1 MRAVRWMF
9 DTEQGA
15 RPGKTSTATDKY
27 PPLMAQISRFIDHL
41 AKKHPKVSLRAL
53 FRAAMEPPGPHCA
66 TLGAF
71 AASARTVTL
80 TPFLPAEKPMPIRHC
95 IVHLIDK
102 KPDGSPAVL
111 HARDTEL
118 QASQAIE
125 HMLADLNESYNAKQG
140 KAWGFFHA
148 ESGAHPFSGWLKE
161 YLDNDKDF
169 TSFTRT
175 AVEHLQKLM
184 EESNLST
191 GGHVVFAHY
200 QQGMTDYLA
209 IALLHH
215 SEGVAVNDALDVT
228 PSRHLDLGQL
238 HLAARVNLSEWQ
250 NNKQS
255 KQYISFIKGKNG
267 KKVSEYFR
275 DFIGCQE
282 GVDGP
287 GETRTLLKA
296 FSDFV
301 ESEDLP
307 EEDAREKTQALVDY
321 ASSQS
326 KMGEPMALEELSG
339 LIDEE
344 RPRAFYD
351 HIRNKDYGLSPEIP
365 ADKRTLNQFRR
376 FTGRAEGLSISFE
389 AHLLGSKIEYD
400 EEAGTL
406 IIKGLPTQLTDQ
418 LKRRKD

>member
-1 MRAVRWMF
+1 
-9 DTEQGA
+9 
-15 RPGKTSTATDKY
+15 
-27 PPLMAQISRFIDHL
+27 
-41 AKKHPKVSLRAL
+41 
-53 FRAAMEPPGPHCA
+53 
-66 TLGAF
+66 
-71 AASARTVTL
+71 
-80 TPFLPAEKPMPIRHC
+80 MPIRHC

-111 HARDTEL
+111 HARESEL
-118 QASQAIE
+118 GASDAIE
-125 HMLADLNESYNAKQG
+125 NLLADLNDSYNAKQG
-140 KAWGFFHA
+140 KAWGFFHG
-148 ESGAHPFSGWLKE
+148 ESGAYPLSGWLKQ
-161 YLDNDKDF
+161 YLDEEKDF
-169 TSFTRT
+169 TAFSRV

-191 GGHVVFAHY
+191 GGHILFAHY
-200 QQGMTDYLA
+200 QQGMTEYLA

-215 SEGVAVNDALDVT
+215 SEGVAVNDELDVT

-238 HLAARVNLSEWQ
+238 HLAARINLSEWK
-250 NNKQS
+250 NNQHS
-255 KQYISFIKGKNG
+255 RQYISFIKGKNG
-267 KKVSEYFR
+267 KKVSDYFR

-307 EEDAREKTQALVDY
+307 EEAAREKTQTLVDY
-321 ASSQS
+321 ATTQT
-326 KMGEPMALEELSG
+326 KLGEPVTLEALSS
-339 LIDEE
+339 LIDED
-344 RPRAFYD
+344 RPKAFYD
-351 HIRNKDYGLSPEIP
+351 HIRHKDYGLSPEIP

-389 AHLLGSKIEYD
+389 AHLLGSKVEYD

-406 IIKGLPTQLTDQ
+406 IIKGLPTQLVDQ

>member
-1 MRAVRWMF
+1 
-9 DTEQGA
+9 
-15 RPGKTSTATDKY
+15 
-27 PPLMAQISRFIDHL
+27 
-41 AKKHPKVSLRAL
+41 
-53 FRAAMEPPGPHCA
+53 
-66 TLGAF
+66 
-71 AASARTVTL
+71 
-80 TPFLPAEKPMPIRHC
+80 MPIRHC

-111 HARDTEL
+111 HVRDAEL
-118 QASQAIE
+118 AASDAIE
-125 HMLADLNESYNAKQG
+125 NLLADLNDSYNAKQG
-140 KAWGFFHA
+140 KAWGFFHG
-148 ESGAHPFSGWLKE
+148 ESGAYPLSGWLKQ
-161 YLDNDKDF
+161 YLAQEQDF
-169 TSFTRT
+169 TAFSRL

-191 GGHVVFAHY
+191 GGHVLFAHY
-200 QQGMTDYLA
+200 QQGMTEYLA

-215 SEGVAVNDALDVT
+215 SEGVAVTAELDVM

-238 HLAARVNLSEWQ
+238 HLAARINLSEWKNNQ
-250 NNKQS
+250 NS

-267 KKVSEYFR
+267 KKVSDYFR

-307 EEDAREKTQALVDY
+307 EASAREKTQTLVDY
-321 ASSQS
+321 ATTQT
-326 KMGEPMALEELSG
+326 KLGEPVTLEELSS
-339 LIDEE
+339 LIDED
-344 RPRAFYD
+344 RPKAFYD

-389 AHLLGSKIEYD
+389 AHLLGDKVEYD
-400 EEAGTL
+400 EAAGTL
-406 IIKGLPTQLTDQ
+406 IIKGLPTTLVDQ